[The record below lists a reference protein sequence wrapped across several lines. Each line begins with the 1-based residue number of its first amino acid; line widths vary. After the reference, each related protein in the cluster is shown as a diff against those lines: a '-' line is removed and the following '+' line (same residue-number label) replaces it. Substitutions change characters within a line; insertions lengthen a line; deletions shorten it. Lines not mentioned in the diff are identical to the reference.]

1 MTRKH
6 MPETQV
12 QNKVQS
18 SVLHVKCLHQGKA
31 QIHKEPVCRSTSPEH
46 LLNYLNNEIS
56 SLFYLLSP
64 LIQ

>member
-18 SVLHVKCLHQGKA
+18 FVLHVKCLHQGKA
-31 QIHKEPVCRSTSPEH
+31 KIHNEPVCRGTTSPEH
-46 LLNYLNNEIS
+46 LLN
-56 SLFYLLSP
+56 
-64 LIQ
+64 